1 MSLAL
6 GINFVISLETIERR
20 RCGLTQTI
28 ATETTIGEVQLTI
41 TNIDNALKF
50 YRDQLGFS
58 LLSQAGGQA
67 LLGAGSAGLLRL
79 FENPAA
85 RKEKGVTG
93 LYHFAV
99 LLPDRRSFARLI
111 YNLAENGIEVSGVAD
126 HGVSEAIYMS
136 DPDGN
141 GIELYSDRRRNDWP
155 RDDLGRLQMG
165 TEQLDL
171 EDLLLELR
179 NGLDPFSGLPEHT
192 TVGHIHLHVAN
203 LASADHFYREVLGFE
218 LMQRYGT
225 SAMFFS
231 AGGYHHHVGVN
242 VWAGEG
248 APPPPPDAIGLRWFE
263 IRLPGQA
270 ALDAISARLQA
281 AGIAFEAHDGGL
293 LVRDPSQNGI
303 LLTAG

>member
-1 MSLAL
+1 
-6 GINFVISLETIERR
+6 
-20 RCGLTQTI
+20 LTQTI
-28 ATETTIGEVQLTI
+28 APETTIGEVQLTVS
-41 TNIDNALKF
+41 NLDRSLKF
-50 YRDQLGFS
+50 YRDQLGFR
-58 LLSQAGGQA
+58 LLSQEGGQA
-67 LLGAGSAGLLRL
+67 VLGAGAGFLRL
-79 FENPAA
+79 FENPQA
-85 RKEKGVTG
+85 RQVKGVTG

-111 YNLAENGIEVSGVAD
+111 FHLAENGIEVAGVAD

-179 NGLDPFSGLPEHT
+179 DGMDLFTGLPEDT
-192 TVGHIHLHVAN
+192 RVGHIHLHVAN
-203 LASADHFYREVLGFE
+203 LAEADHFYRQVMGFE
-218 LMQRYGT
+218 LMQRYGAG
-225 SAMFFS
+225 AMFFS

-242 VWAGEG
+242 TWAGEG
-248 APPPPPDAIGLRWFE
+248 APPPPPDAAGLRWFE
-263 IRLPGQA
+263 IRLPGQP

-281 AGIAFEAHDGGL
+281 AGIAFEAHQGSL
-293 LVRDPSQNGI
+293 LLRDPSQNGI

>member
-1 MSLAL
+1 M
-6 GINFVISLETIERR
+6 
-20 RCGLTQTI
+20 TQTI
-28 ATETTIGEVQLTI
+28 APETTIGEVHLTV
-41 TNIDNALKF
+41 TNLDNALKF

-79 FENPAA
+79 FENTAA
-85 RKEKGVTG
+85 RQVKGVTG

-111 YNLAENGIEVSGVAD
+111 YHLAENGIEVSGVAD

-165 TEQLDL
+165 TEQLDM

-179 NGLDPFSGLPEHT
+179 NGLDPFTGLPEHT
-192 TVGHIHLHVAN
+192 IVGHIHLHVAN

-218 LMQRYGT
+218 LIQRYGS

-248 APPPPPDAIGLRWFE
+248 APPPPPDAVGLRWFE

-281 AGIAFEAHDGGL
+281 AGIAFEAQDGGQ